1 MADKTVKFGSVSVTV
16 PDLLLPP
23 EEAGSLSPTDLARIP
38 KAPRSVGSLCESAA
52 DGIERAGKSFQPP
65 PGVTAESLR
74 KAGQKADGID
84 LIIHDLEVV
93 LNRFKQGNLIFDAE
107 AYKLVRQVNDQVKA
121 QSKHSPELA
130 RIFEPLLHA
139 FSALRGRK
147 DDSESPPSPL
157 PAPTP

>member
-1 MADKTVKFGSVSVTV
+1 MADKTVKFGSVTVTV
-16 PDLLLPP
+16 PDLLVPP
-23 EEAGSLSPTDLARIP
+23 EEAGSLSPTELARIP
-38 KAPRSVGSLCESAA
+38 KAPRSVGALCESAA

-65 PGVTAESLR
+65 PGVTADALR

-93 LNRFKQGNLIFDAE
+93 LNRFKQGNLLVDAE

-130 RIFEPLLHA
+130 KIFDPLLQA
-139 FSALRGRK
+139 FSALRGRR
-147 DDSESPPSPL
+147 DNAEAPAPPSPS
-157 PAPTP
+157 PTP